1 MKKKS
6 NGQGNPFDYAR
17 NMKVNLPLPTSSR
30 AELPKHSEE
39 DAFRLAFRGLFQ
51 GSYAP
56 VPEGANK

>member
-17 NMKVNLPLPTSSR
+17 YKSKLLPLPTSSR

-39 DAFRLAFRGLFQ
+39 DAYRLAFRGLFQ

-56 VPEGANK
+56 VPEGANE

>member
-1 MKKKS
+1 MKKKIERA
-6 NGQGNPFDYAR
+6 GQPVRFMR
-17 NMKVNLPLPTSSR
+17 NIKVNLPLPTSSR
-30 AELPKHSEE
+30 AELPKRSEE